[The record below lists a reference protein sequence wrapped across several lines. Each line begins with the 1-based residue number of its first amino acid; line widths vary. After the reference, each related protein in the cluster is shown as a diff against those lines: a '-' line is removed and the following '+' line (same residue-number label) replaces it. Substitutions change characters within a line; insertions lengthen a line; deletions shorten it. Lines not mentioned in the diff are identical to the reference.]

1 MEATANLT
9 DKLITGLTK
18 TVSETVSDKNTAKT
32 VGSGSLDVYATPMMI
47 ARMEEAAANLAEENL
62 PEGYTS
68 VGILMNVAH
77 TAATPCG
84 MNITATAVLTK
95 VEGKKLTFEVKAEDE
110 AGEIGSGVHERFI
123 VESERFQQKADSKK
137 SK

>member
-77 TAATPCG
+77 TAATPQPQPC
-84 MNITATAVLTK
+84 LQRWK
-95 VEGKKLTFEVKAEDE
+95 
-110 AGEIGSGVHERFI
+110 ER
-123 VESERFQQKADSKK
+123 SLPLK
-137 SK
+137 SRQRMRQGR